1 MLKYNPD
8 NERIKHKYFSFLKEA
23 MRQSEPTIDGVA
35 KALARFED
43 YNKYR
48 DFKTFRHEQATG
60 FKRHLIEQKNH
71 QKDIKLS
78 KSTLHTTFAHLK
90 RFFEWLAREQGY
102 KSRIQYSD
110 AEYFNTSSKDMQV
123 ATARRAQK
131 SPTLEQIKHVINLMP
146 INTDIEQ
153 RNRALIAFTMLTG
166 ARDGA
171 IASVKIKHINLDED
185 YFFQDARDVKTKF
198 SKTFTTFFFPVGD
211 EIRQILI
218 DWIAY
223 LRIENLWG
231 NDDPLFPMTNIS
243 IGANQQFEASGL
255 KREHWSTATPIRTIF
270 KEAFAKAG
278 LPYFNPHSFRNTLVQ
293 LGQSKCK
300 TPEAFKAWS
309 QNLGHESVLT
319 TLYSYGEVGRQ
330 RQSDIL
336 KDVGSNVNDKQT
348 SESDLADAIA
358 KRLIDHGII
367 VATTSK
373 NKPDSFEM

>member
-1 MLKYNPD
+1 MLKHNPD

-23 MRQSEPTIDGVA
+23 KRQSEPTIDGVA

-60 FKRHLIEQKNH
+60 FKKHLIEQKNH
-71 QKDIKLS
+71 RKDTKLS

-123 ATARRAQK
+123 ATARRTQK

-146 INTDIEQ
+146 VKTEIEQ
-153 RNRALIAFTMLTG
+153 RNRALIAFTLLTG
-166 ARDGA
+166 AR
-171 IASVKIKHINLDED
+171 
-185 YFFQDARDVKTKF
+185 DARDVKTKF

-223 LRIENLWG
+223 IKTEKFWG

-243 IGANQQFEASGL
+243 IGANQQFETNGL
-255 KREHWSTATPIRTIF
+255 KREHWSTATPIRKVF
-270 KEAFAKAG
+270 KEAFAKAD

-319 TLYSYGEVGRQ
+319 TLYSYGEVGKQ
-330 RQSDIL
+330 RQADIL
-336 KDVGSNVNDKQT
+336 KDLNSTIQSKQPAD
-348 SESDLADAIA
+348 SDLADAIVQ
-358 KRLIDHGII
+358 RLIDRG
-367 VATTSK
+367 AK
-373 NKPDSFEM
+373 LPA